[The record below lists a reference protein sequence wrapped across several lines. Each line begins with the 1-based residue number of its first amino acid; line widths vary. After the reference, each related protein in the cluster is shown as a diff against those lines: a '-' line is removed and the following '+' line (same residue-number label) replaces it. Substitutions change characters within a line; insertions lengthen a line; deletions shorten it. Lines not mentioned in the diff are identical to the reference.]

1 LFRHLGGAFA
11 DLGLGGA
18 LAVVLWQVRH
28 ESAGSDRFNYGLVI
42 VLTVTVV
49 VMPTLYPTGQVVLLP
64 AIFLLLKNRQQIWMA
79 GRARRLG
86 WVAVFSLIGWPW
98 VGSLAYLLASLIVPL
113 SSLRQLWIVPV
124 ASILLIPLALL
135 VMLAALGPSALG
147 VIPPARVSTANP

>member
-1 LFRHLGGAFA
+1 
-11 DLGLGGA
+11 
-18 LAVVLWQVRH
+18 
-28 ESAGSDRFNYGLVI
+28 
-42 VLTVTVV
+42 
-49 VMPTLYPTGQVVLLP
+49 
-64 AIFLLLKNRQQIWMA
+64 
-79 GRARRLG
+79 
-86 WVAVFSLIGWPW
+86 VAVFSLIGWPW